1 MALPQVD
8 LGNLP
13 ALIKTLVSE
22 LSKHAR
28 QGSTNA
34 EWLDQQAMCVAE
46 EAGEFMGAYR
56 RWRGFARRP
65 GNAQD
70 VADEMADVIVSTLCM
85 MTLWSDQVGRNS
97 LDNDALANIIQ
108 HKLSTIFSRGWVNKD
123 EVAIRPNDPGHGTSG
138 LGSYTKDEVPP
149 PTYGAGNSGN
159 GFGLLD
165 STIKRVV
172 RYSGGERMYPA
183 VPQDVTADDFES
195 GFCGRRSPHPQ
206 HLWRVDPAPE
216 IGLDFYGP
224 QLCQGITSRSRP
236 EASSD

>member
-108 HKLSTIFSRGWVNKD
+108 HKLSTIFSRGWVNK
-123 EVAIRPNDPGHGTSG
+123 G
-138 LGSYTKDEVPP
+138 EVPL
-149 PTYGAGNSGN
+149 PTYGQEDASNA
-159 GFGLLD
+159 FGLAD
-165 STIKRVV
+165 R
-172 RYSGGERMYPA
+172 ERFVTGYDPA
-183 VPQDVTADDFES
+183 T
-195 GFCGRRSPHPQ
+195 
-206 HLWRVDPAPE
+206 VDPEDNPNGVYTRDDNGDWTY
-216 IGLDFYGP
+216 IGQADAVDFNVMQPPFTVALGRT
-224 QLCQGITSRSRP
+224 IARWR
-236 EASSD
+236 E